1 MLDMS
6 RNKSPSVICIINIYR
21 ISVKALLHT
30 LDSVRRWIHQAA
42 DCPLSFIL
50 QGKTPLI
57 LFSFPDTHNDMRL
70 RKYNLRLWD
79 MKIPFCKSL
88 DLIFQIGHLLIILN
102 LSAIG
107 QMVSDILSV
116 SDFRAERRYY
126 ELYHHPAVSCNGRTQ
141 ENKI

>member
-1 MLDMS
+1 MMRS
-6 RNKSPSVICIINIYR
+6 AKVTGKISYR
-21 ISVKALLHT
+21 ATAPRITTKTITAT
-30 LDSVRRWIHQAA
+30 RAA
-42 DCPLSFIL
+42 DRPLSFIL